1 MSEQFRNQ
9 MAMMAAEAMYMLWE
23 MGNQEDERDL
33 DAMMRR
39 LKDLSAY
46 SLTHAEILDLKE
58 GVEMLAIAMFFGATS
73 NAQLH
78 KNQERLRQ
86 LSPET
91 VVYKGNSQIV
101 EEQIKARSRKSSS
114 SQDDSDN
121 PPQPRLL

>member
-1 MSEQFRNQ
+1 
-9 MAMMAAEAMYMLWE
+9 MALMAAEAMYMLWE
-23 MGNQEDERDL
+23 LGNQEDERDL

-46 SLTHAEILDLKE
+46 SMTHAEILDLKE

-78 KNQERLRQ
+78 KNQERLKK

-91 VVYKGNSQIV
+91 VVYQGSARKVDREIR
-101 EEQIKARSRKSSS
+101 ARSKAATASKEDDDNSS
-114 SQDDSDN
+114 
-121 PPQPRLL
+121 QPRLL

>member
-1 MSEQFRNQ
+1 MQEQFRNQ
-9 MAMMAAEAMYMLWE
+9 MALMAAEAMYMLWE
-23 MGNQEDERDL
+23 LGNQEDARDL

-91 VVYKGNSQIV
+91 VVYKGNAQKVEQQI
-101 EEQIKARSRKSSS
+101 QARSRKSSS
-114 SQDDSDN
+114 AQDDSDN